1 MSRLLVIDG
10 NSILNRA
17 FYGIMGSKMLM
28 TKDGKYTNAVY
39 GFLAIMFKVLDDLQP
54 EYMAV
59 AFDLKEPTGKSRTTI
74 YDLFKHKSGQADN
87 FVIDIHKSGLDRTE
101 SIEQAQQLFYSKH
114 RSWINT
120 VILMENNEIFKI
132 LKRR

>member
-54 EYMAV
+54 EYM
-59 AFDLKEPTGKSRTTI
+59 
-74 YDLFKHKSGQADN
+74 N
-87 FVIDIHKSGLDRTE
+87 
-101 SIEQAQQLFYSKH
+101 QQQGISYMKGTKQLERECQMSLHSKCQ
-114 RSWINT
+114 
-120 VILMENNEIFKI
+120 
-132 LKRR
+132 